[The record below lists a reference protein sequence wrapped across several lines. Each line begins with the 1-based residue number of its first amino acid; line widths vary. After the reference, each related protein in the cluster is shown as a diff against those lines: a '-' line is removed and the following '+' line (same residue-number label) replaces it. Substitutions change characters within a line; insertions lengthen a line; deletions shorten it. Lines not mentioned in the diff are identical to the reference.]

1 MFLDIIGFSDD
12 RAEFDKIFYSII
24 GLFDLKISFGTTDKT
39 IQSYAAKAETPT
51 IGLDKVNTMVEQI
64 NSIISVGN
72 LVLTATRKRFLK
84 YLLLLSGLKLV
95 DFSTDTVLK
104 LKTLKTLM
112 INYLC
117 FFCKSKCNRRRV

>member
-1 MFLDIIGFSDD
+1 M
-12 RAEFDKIFYSII
+12 
-24 GLFDLKISFGTTDKT
+24 
-39 IQSYAAKAETPT
+39 Q
-51 IGLDKVNTMVEQI
+51 EQI

-104 LKTLKTLM
+104 LKTLK
-112 INYLC
+112 N
-117 FFCKSKCNRRRV
+117 NE